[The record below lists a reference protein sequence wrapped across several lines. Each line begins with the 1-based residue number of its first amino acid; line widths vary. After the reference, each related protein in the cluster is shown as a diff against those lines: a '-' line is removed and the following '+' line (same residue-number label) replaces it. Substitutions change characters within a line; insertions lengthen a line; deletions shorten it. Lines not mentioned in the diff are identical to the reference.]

1 MNHPSAAP
9 HFFDIPLE
17 LFRSILGLLDD
28 PDLLSIALTCKQ
40 FKDAA
45 IDKLWADIFWFP
57 DMLPLFPDDVW
68 DRELMVR
75 RCKQSAPLLL
85 TYTMLCDAIRY
96 SNVLLSTTSGTV
108 SSSTAIR
115 SGT

>member
-1 MNHPSAAP
+1 MNHQSAAP

-17 LFRSILGLLDD
+17 LFRLILGLLDD

-45 IDKLWADIFWFP
+45 IDKIWAEVYWFP
-57 DMLPLFPDDVW
+57 DMLLLFPDDVW

-75 RCKQSAPLLL
+75 RCKQSASLLL
-85 TYTMLCDAIRY
+85 TYILFCDAIRY
-96 SNVLLSTTSGTV
+96 SNVLLSTTSVTV

>member
-1 MNHPSAAP
+1 MNNQSAAP

-45 IDKLWADIFWFP
+45 IDELWEDIFRFP
-57 DMLPLFPDDVW
+57 DMLLLFPDDVW

-75 RCKQSAPLLL
+75 RCKQSAPRFLP
-85 TYTMLCDAIRY
+85 
-96 SNVLLSTTSGTV
+96 TSCSATPSDIQ
-108 SSSTAIR
+108 SSSGR
-115 SGT
+115 QRLGPFLRVRQ